1 MSRLWQSHAVFLC
14 DQIKRSLYLFLM
26 IEMGFAT
33 QGVDALRAGADVSLR
48 TLYKYFP
55 SREAMVI
62 GALDYRDA
70 VYLDWIA
77 GGPENG
83 AGHVLHPIVRLG
95 DWLGQVANTG
105 CLFLNALAAYPDSK
119 AIQETV
125 YGHKARLHLEF
136 RNRLVQAAPHG
147 DADNLADALFLLH
160 EGLTDVARVQGAQRA
175 TDAALRAARA
185 VLSVGGVFDVSV
197 QPDP

>member
-1 MSRLWQSHAVFLC
+1 MTEMKQKIARNLDRQFA
-14 DQIKRSLYLFLM
+14 
-26 IEMGFAT
+26 EMGFAT

-119 AIQETV
+119 TIQGIV
-125 YGHKARLHLEF
+125 NDHKARLRLEF
-136 RNRLVQAAPHG
+136 RNRLVQAAPHC
-147 DADNLADALFLLH
+147 DADTLADALFLLH
-160 EGLTDVARVQGAQRA
+160 EGLTEVARVQGVQRA
-175 TDAALRAARA
+175 TDAALHAARA
-185 VLSVGGVFDVSV
+185 VLAKGDVFNARL
-197 QPDP
+197 QT